1 MWSSRDESFANNYA
15 STPKFSISEEA
26 YPIVKRTFPEAD
38 LPEIPA
44 DEVGLRTGINGER
57 LWIVVDEIVYDC
69 TDFLGKHPGGSH
81 IIREFGGRDCSWQ
94 WWTFHSKSVHEQY
107 MQTMRV
113 GKTVGVTNRH
123 EQPQSKRFFTLK
135 TIGEQW

>member
-1 MWSSRDESFANNYA
+1 MHSTYLMWSSRDESFATNYA
-15 STPKFSISEEA
+15 STPKFSISEGV

-38 LPEIPA
+38 LPKIPA

-94 WWTFHSKSVHEQY
+94 
-107 MQTMRV
+107 
-113 GKTVGVTNRH
+113 
-123 EQPQSKRFFTLK
+123 
-135 TIGEQW
+135 